1 MSTKPRRSVPTN
13 IITGFLGVGK
23 TTSINHLL
31 AKKPVSERWAVL
43 VNEFGQIGLDKTL
56 LEAESASPGLLIK
69 EVPGGCMCC
78 SAGLP
83 VTVALNQILR
93 EVKPDRLLI
102 EPSGLGHPKEI
113 LEILSGQQ
121 YQSWIELGATITL
134 VDARHFND
142 ERYTTHNIFLQQLAV
157 ADLIVVNKYDKQN
170 PADLLQMQTVLAQSE
185 AQATPI
191 QMTEWGQLSPSWLDI
206 PSLFKR
212 AIWQKVT
219 QTKQQQDVINQYS
232 EAGIVVYE
240 HQKESWASL
249 GFRFDS
255 RHQFDEAALLHFC
268 GQLNVARIKAV
279 VSTQLGTLFINQVST
294 ELNFNQ
300 GDAVLTESLIEFI
313 SITALSTE
321 AIKAGLSDCLIFKH
335 Q

>member
-1 MSTKPRRSVPTN
+1 MSTKPLRRVPTN

-56 LEAESASPGLLIK
+56 LEAESVSPGLLIK

-121 YQSWIELGATITL
+121 YENWIDLGATITM
-134 VDARHFND
+134 VDARHFSQA
-142 ERYTTHNIFLQQLAV
+142 RYTSHEIFIQQIEV
-157 ADLIVVNKYDKQN
+157 ADLIVVNK
-170 PADLLQMQTVLAQSE
+170 ADQQIKADIGDMQRFLHQH
-185 AQATPI
+185 QAMNTPVQTI
-191 QMTEWGQLSPSWLDI
+191 VWGQLSATWLDM
-206 PSLFKR
+206 PSLFNR
-212 AIWQKVT
+212 SIWQKVSASEIA
-219 QTKQQQDVINQYS
+219 QTPMQQYIGS
-232 EAGIVVYE
+232 GMSVYQ
-240 HQKESWASL
+240 HDGGGWYSL
-249 GFRFDS
+249 GIRFDNS
-255 RHQFDEAALLHFC
+255 YQFNTSALLAMC
-268 GQLNVARIKAV
+268 QSLNVERLKAV
-279 VSTQLGTLFINQVST
+279 MNTETGALMINQVNTDIGFT
-294 ELNFNQ
+294 ETADFLP
-300 GDAVLTESLIEFI
+300 ESRIELISNVTI
-313 SITALSTE
+313 SISVIKKALSN
-321 AIKAGLSDCLIFKH
+321 CLMHTH

>member
-1 MSTKPRRSVPTN
+1 MSTKPLRRVPTN

-31 AKKPVSERWAVL
+31 VKKPVPERWAVL
-43 VNEFGQIGLDKTL
+43 VNEFGQVGLDKTL

-78 SAGLP
+78 AAGLP
-83 VTVALNQILR
+83 VKVALNQILR

-121 YQSWIELGATITL
+121 YQNWIELGATITL
-134 VDARHFND
+134 VDARHFKD
-142 ERYTTHNIFLQQLAV
+142 ERYTTHDIFLQQLAV

-170 PADLLQMQTVLAQSE
+170 PTDLVQMQTVLAQSE
-185 AQATPI
+185 AQATPM

-212 AIWQKVT
+212 AIWQQVT
-219 QTKQQQDVINQYS
+219 HTKQQQDVINQYS

-240 HQKESWASL
+240 HQKESGASL
-249 GFRFDS
+249 GFRFES
-255 RHQFDEAALLHFC
+255 RYQFDEAALLHFC

-279 VSTQLGTLFINQVST
+279 VCTQLGTLFINQVNT
-294 ELNFNQ
+294 ELNFHQ
-300 GDAVLTESLIEFI
+300 GDVVLTESLIEFI
-313 SITALSTE
+313 SITTLSTE
-321 AIKAGLSDCLIFKH
+321 TIKAGLSGCLILKH

>member
-1 MSTKPRRSVPTN
+1 MSTKPLRSVPTN

-31 AKKPVSERWAVL
+31 AKKPESERWAVL
-43 VNEFGQIGLDKTL
+43 VNEFGQVGLDKTL
-56 LEAESASPGLLIK
+56 LEAESASSGLIIK

-78 SAGLP
+78 TAGLP

-121 YQSWIELGATITL
+121 YQNWIELGATITL

-142 ERYTTHNIFLQQLAV
+142 ERYTTHDIFLQQLEV

-170 PADLLQMQTVLAQSE
+170 PADLVQMQRVLAQNN
-185 AQATPI
+185 AQSAPI
-191 QMTEWGQLSPSWLDI
+191 QMTEWGQLSLSWLDM

-219 QTKQQQDVINQYS
+219 QSQQQNVIEQYS
-232 EAGIVVYE
+232 DTGIVIYQYQ
-240 HQKESWASL
+240 HDGWASL
-249 GFRFDS
+249 GFRFDE
-255 RHQFDEAALLHFC
+255 RYDFDESALLHFC
-268 GQLNVARIKAV
+268 RQLSAERIKAV
-279 VSTQLGTLFINQVST
+279 VNTQFGTLFINQVKT
-294 ELNFNQ
+294 ELDFSQ
-300 GDAVLTESLIEFI
+300 SEALLTESLIEFI
-313 SITALSTE
+313 SVTALPAE
-321 AIKAGLSDCLIFKH
+321 AIKAELSDCLILKH
-335 Q
+335 